1 MMIGP
6 LRRIVA
12 FFKKSP
18 VQIVILVSA
27 GVMFVALSYIPA
39 KYYRGMTTPAHIEP
53 LPLALGCGALVAAWL
68 IYKMWSRRDHKS

>member
-1 MMIGP
+1 LALSNAYP
-6 LRRIVA
+6 H

-27 GVMFVALSYIPA
+27 GVMHVALSYVPA
-39 KYYRGMTTPAHIEP
+39 GHYRGMSTTPAHIEP

-68 IYKMWSRRDHKS
+68 IYKMWSRHDHKS